1 MNKFIASTSGGTC
14 ENSVSIAEDLRQLGE
29 YFGIDKAT
37 TWIDQADVT
46 K

>member
-1 MNKFIASTSGGTC
+1 MNKFSASTSGGIC
-14 ENSVSIAEDLRQLGE
+14 ENSVSISEDLRQLGQ

-37 TWIDQADVT
+37 TWSDQADVT